1 MERIQIIVDVDAEV
15 EEDRNLQKKIIYAII
30 KKSLKYL
37 KGMIE
42 KMEEE
47 VIAIVMAAGKGT
59 RMKSNKSKLVHQIY
73 GKELVKR
80 VVETAKKAE
89 VNEII
94 TVVGYKKEQVQ
105 AVLKDS
111 VKYAYQ
117 EEMLGTGHAVMQATQ
132 YLEGRKGKV
141 VILNGD
147 VPILRPETLKN
158 LIQKSINNKEY
169 ATLLTAIYDNPTGY
183 GRIIRDEGGNIKGI
197 VEQKDATEEQKE
209 IQEINAGIYCFDIE
223 ELLLALKEIKP
234 NNAQGEYYLTDVI
247 KIMNDKGLKTGA
259 VIVEDNTEILGV
271 NDRLQLEM
279 LTRILRLR
287 INQEHMRNGVTIE
300 DINNTYIYDDVVI
313 GTDTVIHP
321 NTTIKSDVVIGEDC
335 EIGPNAYIREGCKL
349 ADKVKVGSFVEI
361 KKTIIGEGTKV
372 PHLSYMGDCEIGSK
386 TNIGCGTI
394 TCNYDGFNKSKTI
407 IGDNSFIGSNT
418 NLVAPVTLGNNTFIA
433 AGSTITDNVPAD
445 ALAIARQRQTNKEGW
460 NKK

>member
-1 MERIQIIVDVDAEV
+1 
-15 EEDRNLQKKIIYAII
+15 
-30 KKSLKYL
+30 
-37 KGMIE
+37 
-42 KMEEE
+42 
-47 VIAIVMAAGKGT
+47 
-59 RMKSNKSKLVHQIY
+59 
-73 GKELVKR
+73 
-80 VVETAKKAE
+80 
-89 VNEII
+89 
-94 TVVGYKKEQVQ
+94 
-105 AVLKDS
+105 
-111 VKYAYQ
+111 
-117 EEMLGTGHAVMQATQ
+117 MLGTGHAVMQTVK

-141 VILNGD
+141 VVLNGD

-158 LIQKSINNKEY
+158 LIQKSIKNKEY

-321 NTTIKSDVVIGEDC
+321 NTTIKSGVVIGEDC

-349 ADKVKVGSFVEI
+349 SNKVKVGSFVEI
-361 KKTIIGEGTKV
+361 KKAIIGEGTKV

-407 IGDNSFIGSNT
+407 IGNNSFIGSNT
-418 NLVAPVTLGNNTFIA
+418 NLVAPVTLGDNTFVA
-433 AGSTITDNVPAD
+433 AGSTITDDVPSD